1 MHARNTVNQECQ
13 AYIMEVKKNKESAE
27 MIVSLLERWDYKCS
41 YLTRQKKL

>member
-13 AYIMEVKKNKESAE
+13 AYIMEVEKNKESAE
-27 MIVSLLERWDYKCS
+27 MIVSLLEHWDYKCS